1 MTTVE
6 QARKLLG
13 EKYAGLSDEEINTLI
28 KQMKRLSDFC
38 VDKINKKIN
47 DCGTNLLSFMVHKE
61 K

>member
-1 MTTVE
+1 MTVD

-13 EKYAGLSDEEINTLI
+13 EKYTGLSDEEINTLI
-28 KQMKRLSDFC
+28 KQMKRLSDFL

-47 DCGTNLLSFMVHKE
+47 DDGTNLLSFMVHKE